1 MITFSILICSAA
13 CTHARINTNYSA
25 TFQVHGSEKCQGV
38 SEGERRVFGVGV
50 EGVSVH
56 LRKPLNVNSKFDYSQ
71 CQKCCTTDVRMD
83 HPLKNLEAG
92 EDFI

>member
-38 SEGERRVFGVGV
+38 SEGERRVFVVGV
-50 EGVSVH
+50 EGSVFISAN
-56 LRKPLNVNSKFDYSQ
+56 LLNVNSEFYY
-71 CQKCCTTDVRMD
+71 
-83 HPLKNLEAG
+83 
-92 EDFI
+92 

>member
-1 MITFSILICSAA
+1 MITFSILICSAV

-50 EGVSVH
+50 EGSVFISAT
-56 LRKPLNVNSKFDYSQ
+56 PLNVTLNFTNNS
-71 CQKCCTTDVRMD
+71 
-83 HPLKNLEAG
+83 A
-92 EDFI
+92 